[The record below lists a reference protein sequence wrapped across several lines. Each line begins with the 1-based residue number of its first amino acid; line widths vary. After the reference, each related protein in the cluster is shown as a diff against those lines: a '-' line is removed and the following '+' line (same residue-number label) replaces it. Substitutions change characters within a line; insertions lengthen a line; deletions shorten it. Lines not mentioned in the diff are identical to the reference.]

1 MNSKWWYLPVLTT
14 FVASCWLAW
23 QIRDEQHQIDRL
35 QADYAEIHRINYG
48 LFNMQEWKEK
58 AFYVFT
64 GHIEQ
69 FQISPNAYKEA
80 EGELRKYL
88 YGIYDKY
95 IGNGAIF
102 NEVIAKAEKNN
113 KVNKMLLKLFKD
125 NIKEQIEA
133 LNIKQNIPSMARQ
146 LAAEL
151 KKNEPRFQQLMQEE
165 LVRLLQYKDKYSF
178 KDPRYPVYQQYQ
190 CEDLACAKAQITQQ
204 LEAHKSSQRH
214 YNTLLMGLVALS
226 LAFLFLLYYKAQ
238 AAWAVAGITLFSV
251 LLLGLGI
258 SLPMIV
264 IDARLNS
271 FVFNLFEQDLS
282 FAEQVV
288 FFQSKSILDVT
299 QNLIESRGYDL
310 KVVGIM
316 ILCFSVIF
324 PLIKLVLG
332 GLFLNY
338 PTLQQSRFARN
349 TIFYLG
355 KWSMADVFVVALFMA
370 YIGFYGMFDA
380 QLAQLEQNKGGF
392 AIETVNYTHL
402 AAGALFFTSYC
413 ILSILLGLLINKW
426 HQVKAEQ
433 SRYRSYLK

>member
-1 MNSKWWYLPVLTT
+1 MKSKWWYLPVLLS

-23 QIRDEQHQIDRL
+23 QIRKEQVSIDQL
-35 QADYAEIHRINYG
+35 QEDNAEIHRINYG

-69 FQISPNAYKEA
+69 FKISPNAYKEA

-88 YGIYDKY
+88 YSIYDKY

-125 NIKEQIEA
+125 NINEQIEA
-133 LNIKQNIPSMARQ
+133 LNIKQNIPSMAKQ

-151 KKNEPRFQQLMQEE
+151 KDNEPRFQQLMQEE
-165 LVRLLQYKDKYSF
+165 LVRLLQYKDKYSYQ
-178 KDPRYPVYQQYQ
+178 DPRLPIYKSYQ
-190 CEDLACAKAQITQQ
+190 CKDLACAKAQIAQR
-204 LEAHKSSQRH
+204 LESHKANQRY
-214 YNTLLMGLVALS
+214 YNTLLMVGVAAS
-226 LAFLFLLYYKAQ
+226 LAFLFLLYFKGL

-271 FVFNLFEQDLS
+271 FVFNLFEQDLA

-299 QNLIESRGYDL
+299 QNLIDSRGYDL
-310 KVVGIM
+310 KLVGIM

-338 PTLQQSRFARN
+338 PALQRSRFARN

-402 AAGALFFTSYC
+402 ASGALFFTTYC
-413 ILSILLGLLINKW
+413 LLSIILGLLINKW
-426 HQVKAEQ
+426 HQVKADQEATP
-433 SRYRSYLK
+433 LT

>member
-1 MNSKWWYLPVLTT
+1 MNSKWWYLPVFST
-14 FVASCWLAW
+14 FVACCWLAW
-23 QIRDEQHQIDRL
+23 QIRDEQRQIDRL
-35 QADYAEIHRINYG
+35 QADFAEIHRINYG

-80 EGELRKYL
+80 EAELKKYL

-102 NEVIAKAEKNN
+102 NEVIAKAEKSN

-125 NIKEQIEA
+125 NINEQIEA

-165 LVRLLQYKDKYSF
+165 LVRLLQYKDKYSY
-178 KDPRYPVYQQYQ
+178 KDPRFPVYQQYQ
-190 CEDLACAKAQITQQ
+190 CEDLTCAKTKITQQ
-204 LEAHKSSQRH
+204 LEGYKSNQRQ

-226 LAFLFLLYYKAQ
+226 LAFLFLLYYKGR

-310 KVVGIM
+310 KIVGIM

-324 PLIKLVLG
+324 PLIKLILG
-332 GLFLNY
+332 GFSIIQPCN
-338 PTLQQSRFARN
+338 
-349 TIFYLG
+349 
-355 KWSMADVFVVALFMA
+355 KVALR
-370 YIGFYGMFDA
+370 
-380 QLAQLEQNKGGF
+380 
-392 AIETVNYTHL
+392 AI
-402 AAGALFFTSYC
+402 LFFTWASGVC
-413 ILSILLGLLINKW
+413 PMFLWWPSLWLTLVSTACLMPNW
-426 HQVKAEQ
+426 
-433 SRYRSYLK
+433 RN